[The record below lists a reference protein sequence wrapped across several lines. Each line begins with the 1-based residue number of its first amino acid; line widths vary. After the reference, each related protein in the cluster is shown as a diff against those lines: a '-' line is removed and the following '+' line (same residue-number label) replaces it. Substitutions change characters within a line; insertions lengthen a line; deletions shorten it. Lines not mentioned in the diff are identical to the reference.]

1 MAGVAGTSTA
11 LESPVA
17 RLGRRA
23 RLSSCRTLVGL
34 ARGAGQMLSRL
45 GAGFLLRGSWGP
57 PPLALHSVFEPAI
70 EELERLCLRSR
81 SLLFADWKYEA
92 EIRSVVDAAL
102 QQHLSELA

>member
-1 MAGVAGTSTA
+1 MLAYLPAELWWDSLAVLVKCFPGLVPDSFCAD
-11 LESPVA
+11 
-17 RLGRRA
+17 LGDA
-23 RLSSCRTLVGL
+23 
-34 ARGAGQMLSRL
+34 
-45 GAGFLLRGSWGP
+45 
-57 PPLALHSVFEPAI
+57 PPLALHSVFEPAV